1 MSRFFFHSSLVAEEI
16 ILLSPE
22 ESRHLLVERIKP
34 RSSVLLCDGKGNLF
48 RGVYE
53 EEQKGRA
60 RIRVKEKV
68 REEKKSFDLIVWQ
81 AMLKSPSRLDWLV
94 EKLTEIGVTRI
105 GFFFSHNSLKDTISR
120 GKKTRW
126 EKIILSACKQS
137 GRTIFPDLI
146 LSEQWTDFV
155 SSLYISPGTIV
166 LADPEGDETLW
177 SFLKD
182 QTEKSF
188 QIVIGPEGDLT
199 KEEKKEI
206 LQKGRGL
213 KVSKKILR
221 SETASLFCA
230 SVVASFLENE

>member
-1 MSRFFFHSSLVAEEI
+1 MSRFFFHPSLMAEET
-16 ILLSPE
+16 ILLSSE
-22 ESRHLLVERIKP
+22 ESHHLLVERIKP
-34 RSSVLLCDGKGNLF
+34 GSLVLLCDGKGNLF
-48 RGVYE
+48 QGVYE
-53 EEQKGRA
+53 KEHKGKAQISIEEKIG
-60 RIRVKEKV
+60 
-68 REEKKSFDLIVWQ
+68 EEKKNLDLIVWQ

-94 EKLTEIGVTRI
+94 EKLTEIGVSQI
-105 GFFFSHNSLKDTISR
+105 GFFFPHNSLKNVISR
-120 GKKTRW
+120 EKKERW

-146 LSEQWTDFV
+146 LLEQWEDFV
-155 SSLYISPGTIV
+155 SSLSNSRGTVV

-182 QTEKSF
+182 QKERSF

-199 KEEKKEI
+199 KEEKEEI
-206 LQKGRGL
+206 LQKGKGVKL
-213 KVSKKILR
+213 STKILR